1 MQYRKDKQGRD
12 LSLLGYGCLR
22 FTRSGNQID
31 TGKAEREVMTALRGG
46 VNYLDT
52 AYVYPGSE
60 AAVGEI
66 LRRNGCRD
74 QVVLTTKLPH
84 YLIKSAAG
92 VEKMFQEELRRLQT
106 DHVDYY
112 LMHML
117 TDVATWEKLC
127 RLGLDRWLEEKRAA
141 GQIRGVGYS

>member
-84 YLIKSAAG
+84 YLIKSTAG
-92 VEKMFQEELRRLQT
+92 
-106 DHVDYY
+106 
-112 LMHML
+112 
-117 TDVATWEKLC
+117 A
-127 RLGLDRWLEEKRAA
+127 EKR
-141 GQIRGVGYS
+141 